1 MINYRSL
8 SDSLYKRGFTL
19 TNTCTFDGKT
29 YHDFTNKKTRE
40 TASATVEPISG
51 AVEKVEVT
59 RPCWDANAG
68 RYVTVK
74 DTYTGLEGLLK
85 RIS

>member
-8 SDSLYKRGFTL
+8 SDSLHKRGFVH
-19 TNTCTFDGKT
+19 TNVCTFDGKV

-40 TASATVEPISG
+40 TASATIDTVSG
-51 AVEKVEVT
+51 AVSKVEIT

-68 RYVTVK
+68 RYATVK
-74 DTYTGLEGLLK
+74 DTYTDLEGVLK

>member
-8 SDSLYKRGFTL
+8 TDSLRKRGFIL
-19 TNTCTFDGKT
+19 TNSCSFDGVL
-29 YHDFTNKKTRE
+29 YHDFTNRQTRE
-40 TASATVEPISG
+40 TASATVDLVSG
-51 AVEKVEVT
+51 AVRKVEVT

-68 RYVTVK
+68 RYATVK
-74 DTYTGLEGLLK
+74 DTYTDLEGLLK